1 MIYPNVRR
9 KRSGAPIL
17 SRNEIDEIGEA
28 IVGDFDPSL
37 LQKPQEVDIDL
48 LVQDYFGLSQDFQYL
63 SHCGLYLGMT
73 VFNDTDKVI
82 VYNPETARAEY
93 ISERADTVIID
104 NSLLAN
110 NQEHRYRFT
119 MGHEGAH
126 GFLHKPYFAYDPN
139 QLTLF
144 DFGLGDRPRE
154 PMVQCRIDS
163 KQYSNKSTKSWDD
176 RDWMEWQANALSS
189 SMLMP
194 KSMVIK
200 AVQDME
206 CELPDEKNSRIRWWM
221 MASNISEL
229 FNVSFE
235 SATIRLKDFGFIPK
249 NENIEEDS
257 EELLLLDWD
266 SVI

>member
-104 NSLLAN
+104 N
-110 NQEHRYRFT
+110 
-119 MGHEGAH
+119 
-126 GFLHKPYFAYDPN
+126 
-139 QLTLF
+139 
-144 DFGLGDRPRE
+144 
-154 PMVQCRIDS
+154 
-163 KQYSNKSTKSWDD
+163 
-176 RDWMEWQANALSS
+176 
-189 SMLMP
+189 
-194 KSMVIK
+194 
-200 AVQDME
+200 
-206 CELPDEKNSRIRWWM
+206 
-221 MASNISEL
+221 
-229 FNVSFE
+229 
-235 SATIRLKDFGFIPK
+235 
-249 NENIEEDS
+249 
-257 EELLLLDWD
+257 
-266 SVI
+266 